1 MKKLF
6 KMNGLT
12 VKGIV
17 VNEDEKKAN
26 VIHDFGLNPLKSHED
41 GGEAPMAGVSNGN
54 IDISLTEDNINKFEL
69 I

>member
-1 MKKLF
+1 
-6 KMNGLT
+6 MNGLT

-41 GGEAPMAGVSNGN
+41 GGKVSEAGVSEGN
-54 IDISLTEDNINKFEL
+54 TSITEDTINNFNLK
-69 I
+69 